1 MDKGGLE
8 KKGQKGQL
16 MQIWS
21 SLCLQG
27 QTVAT
32 VSDIM
37 SGDGGHGH
45 GRNVGHGSWMHV
57 VSPQ

>member
-45 GRNVGHGSWMHV
+45 GRNRGTRIMDARG
-57 VSPQ
+57 